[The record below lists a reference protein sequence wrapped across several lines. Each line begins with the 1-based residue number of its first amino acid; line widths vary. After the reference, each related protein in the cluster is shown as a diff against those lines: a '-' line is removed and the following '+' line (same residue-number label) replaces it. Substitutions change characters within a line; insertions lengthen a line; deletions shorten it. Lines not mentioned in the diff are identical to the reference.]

1 MDPGT
6 VAFDIRHTTFLR
18 HSSFVIRH
26 SLHILSSEWEAA
38 MGAGWYVALE
48 RGIPGTSGKLPH
60 NGRALLFA
68 QHHLEEFARDAGLP
82 PLKDF
87 FSSDPTAVAAYLHD
101 QGIEADADE
110 MSDESWFDA
119 ADALPT
125 VRLCRE
131 RLADPPAGLGQVDR
145 VGEDLAA
152 METIL
157 QAADQNGVRFHIATG
172 LPDLSDRP
180 APDH

>member
-1 MDPGT
+1 
-6 VAFDIRHTTFLR
+6 
-18 HSSFVIRH
+18 
-26 SLHILSSEWEAA
+26 

-48 RGIPGTSGKLPH
+48 REIPGTSGALPH

-87 FSSDPTAVAAYLHD
+87 FSSDPTAVAAYLHE

-110 MSDESWFDA
+110 MTEEAWFDA
-119 ADALPT
+119 ADVLPT
-125 VRLCRE
+125 VRHCRE
-131 RLADPPAGLGQVDR
+131 RLLDPPAGLGQVER
-145 VGEDLAA
+145 VRGDLAA
-152 METIL
+152 MEKIL
-157 QAADQNGVRFHIATG
+157 TVAIENGVRFHIATG